1 MNRLYVTLL
10 ATILTLG
17 LSACEVEKK
26 EEGRMP
32 KVEVT
37 DGNLPKYDVKTPSV
51 DVTTEKKDVTVPT
64 DIDIKT
70 EKKQVDVPNIVVT
83 PASEK

>member
-1 MNRLYVTLL
+1 MNKIYISVLAASLTVTL
-10 ATILTLG
+10 AG
-17 LSACEVEKK
+17 CEVEKT

-51 DVTTEKKDVTVPT
+51 EITTQKKDVTVPT
-64 DIDIKT
+64 DIDVKT
-70 EKKQVDVPNIVVT
+70 EKKQIDVPNIVVT
-83 PASEK
+83 PADKK

>member
-1 MNRLYVTLL
+1 MNKTYVTLL
-10 ATILTLG
+10 AATLTLG

-37 DGNLPKYDVKTPSV
+37 DGNLPKYDVKTP
-51 DVTTEKKDVTVPT
+51 DVELTTKKQDVTVPT
-64 DIDIKT
+64 DIDVKT
-70 EKKQVDVPNIVVT
+70 EKKQIDVPNIVVT
-83 PASEK
+83 PASQK

>member
-1 MNRLYVTLL
+1 MNKAGILL
-10 ATILTLG
+10 FAGLALT

-37 DGNLPKYDVKTPSV
+37 EGNLPKYDVKTPSV

-64 DIDIKT
+64 DVDVKT
-70 EKKQVDVPNIVVT
+70 EKREVEVPKVVVT
-83 PASEK
+83 PADKK

>member
-1 MNRLYVTLL
+1 MNKAGILL
-10 ATILTLG
+10 FASLALTLG
-17 LSACEVEKK
+17 ACEVEKK

-37 DGNLPKYDVKTPSV
+37 EGNLPKYDVKTPGV

-64 DIDIKT
+64 DVDVKT
-70 EKKQVDVPNIVVT
+70 EKREVEVPKVVVT
-83 PASEK
+83 PADKK